1 MAHALVFFF
10 DDRTE
15 SEIRGLWQRLDAAG
29 VPSPNGK
36 QRPHVT
42 LAAAG
47 SIPPA
52 ARKAVRSELDLLSI
66 PDLWLHTLGTFPGE
80 DRTLLLGAVVD
91 AELLAVHSA
100 VHDALAGRVQNPSAY
115 YFPGGWIPHCT
126 LAQGLTEDQLSAG
139 FRTLQPPE
147 AVRAAISEVAIVD
160 TRTGDAET
168 VLTR

>member
-15 SEIRGLWQRLDAAG
+15 SEIRGLWQRLDGAG
-29 VPSPNGK
+29 VPSPAGK
-36 QRPHVT
+36 HRPHVT

-47 SIPPA
+47 GIPPA
-52 ARKAVRSELDLLSI
+52 ARKAVRAELELLSV
-66 PDLWLHTLGTFPGE
+66 PDLWLHTLGTFPDE
-80 DRTLLLGAVVD
+80 ERKLLLGAVVD

-115 YFPGGWIPHCT
+115 YFPGAWIPHCT
-126 LAQGLTEDQLSAG
+126 LAQGITDDQLAAG
-139 FRTLQPPE
+139 FRALQPPR